1 MEYNPRSIVHLS
13 PEYLM
18 GGFTAVDNIFIC
30 EYLKTADENDVKV
43 YLYGLY
49 LAHAGV
55 DADENTFSA
64 ALGITNDDVKHAF
77 ENLEALGVCDL
88 TGVNPLSVVFR
99 SVSNSPVK
107 PRKIKAGKYD
117 EFNKE
122 LFKILSNRML
132 SPNELMECYNVIEL
146 YHIQPEA
153 FLLIASYCVK
163 VAGEKVGLKYIL
175 TTAKNFAYKN
185 ITTIKAVE
193 EELSVYHLQTGDVAD
208 VIKKLGLKKKV
219 DIEDNNTY
227 KKWISMGFD
236 KNAVLA
242 AANGVKKESNA
253 LKKLDLLMS
262 ELYSYKLFSEKE
274 IMDFI
279 ESKKDM
285 KNLAIE
291 INKSLGVFL
300 ESLDAEIST
309 YIVKWIAMGFE
320 RELLV
325 KLADFCFKSDLRTL
339 SKMDETVYKF
349 AKLGVFNSKDFDEYV
364 ACIAEK
370 DKLVQEMVDA
380 LDLARRVNAFDR
392 KQYKSFEGKNMPHDV
407 IVYAASLAKTANSP
421 YAYLS
426 KLLTSFKEKGLYTI
440 DDIKRNGEKTP
451 FAIPRQNQKSEMLN
465 HTYSKEEWDAVYTSI
480 EDLDI

>member
-1 MEYNPRSIVHLS
+1 MEYNKASIVHLS

-30 EYLKTADENDVKV
+30 EYLRNADENAVKV

-49 LAHAGV
+49 LAHSGV
-55 DADENTFSA
+55 DTDENTFTT
-64 ALGITNDDVKHAF
+64 ALNLTKEELKRAF
-77 ENLEALGVCDL
+77 EELEAMGVCDI
-88 TGVNPLSVVFR
+88 TGIDPLSVVFR
-99 SVSNSPVK
+99 SVSNNPVK
-107 PRKIKAGKYD
+107 PRRIKPGKYD

-122 LFKILSNRML
+122 LFKILSDRML

-163 VAGEKVGLKYIL
+163 VAGERVGIKYIL

-185 ITTIKAVE
+185 VTTIKAVE
-193 EELSVYHLQTGDVAD
+193 EELSAYHLQTGDVAE

-227 KKWISMGFD
+227 KKWLSMGFD
-236 KNAVLA
+236 KASVLA

-253 LKKLDLLMS
+253 FKKLDLLMS

-274 IMDFI
+274 ITDFI
-279 ESKKDM
+279 ESKKDL

-291 INKSLGVFL
+291 INKALGVFL

-309 YIVKWIAMGFE
+309 YIVKWIACGFE

-325 KLADFCFKSDLRTL
+325 KLADFCFKSDIRTL
-339 SKMDETVYKF
+339 SKMDETVAKF
-349 AKLGVFNSKDFDEYV
+349 AKLGVFTSRDFDEYV
-364 ACIAEK
+364 AVIAEK
-370 DKLVQEMVDA
+370 DKLVQQMVDA
-380 LDLARRVNAFDR
+380 LDLSRKVNAFDR
-392 KQYKSFEGKNMPHDV
+392 KQYKAFESIATHDV
-407 IVYAASLAKTANSP
+407 IVYAASIAKTANSP

-426 KLLTSFKEKGLYTI
+426 KLLTSFKEQGLSTV
-440 DDIKRNGEKTP
+440 DDIKRSSVKTT
-451 FAIPRQNQKSEMLN
+451 QKSVNTDMLRHN
-465 HTYSKEEWDAVYTSI
+465 YSKQDWEAVYTSI
-480 EDLDI
+480 EDLDL

>member
-1 MEYNPRSIVHLS
+1 MEYNSKSIVHLS

-30 EYLKTADENDVKV
+30 EYLKTAEENDVKV

-55 DADENTFSA
+55 DADESTFSSS
-64 ALGITNDDVKHAF
+64 LNITADEVKHAF
-77 ENLEALGVCDL
+77 ENLEAIGVCDI
-88 TGVNPLSVVFR
+88 TGINPLSVVFR
-99 SVSNSPVK
+99 SVSNNPVK
-107 PRKIKAGKYD
+107 PRKIRAGKYD

-122 LFKILSNRML
+122 LLKILSNRML
-132 SPNELMECYNVIEL
+132 SPSELMECYNVIEL

-185 ITTIKAVE
+185 VTTIKAVE
-193 EELSVYHLQTGDVAD
+193 EELSAYHLQTGDVAE

-227 KKWISMGFD
+227 KKWVSMGFD

-242 AANGVKKESNA
+242 AADSVKKEQNA
-253 LKKLDLLMS
+253 FRKLDLLMS
-262 ELYSYKLFSEKE
+262 ELYTYKLFSEKE
-274 IMDFI
+274 IRDFV

-285 KNLAIE
+285 RALAIE
-291 INKSLGVFL
+291 INKALGVFF

-309 YIVKWIAMGFE
+309 YIVKWIALGFE

-325 KLADFCFKSDLRTL
+325 KLAEFCFKSDLRTL
-339 SKMDETVYKF
+339 SKMDETVTKF
-349 AKLGVFNSKDFDEYV
+349 AKLGILTVIDFEQYV
-364 ACIAEK
+364 ACVAEN
-370 DKLVQEMVDA
+370 DKLVQQVVDA
-380 LDLARRVNAFDR
+380 TELQRKVNSFDR
-392 KQYKSFEGKNMPHDV
+392 KQYKAFSQAGNSHDV
-407 IVYAASLAKTANSP
+407 ILYAAKLSAGKNAP
-421 YAYLS
+421 YAYMQ
-426 KLLTSFKEKGLYTI
+426 KLLSSWKEKGLDTVEKI
-440 DDIKRNGEKTP
+440 QSAKASEKPTFGEAK
-451 FAIPRQNQKSEMLN
+451 AMLN
-465 HTYSKEEWDAVYTSI
+465 HDYSKEDWAAVYTSI
-480 EDLDI
+480 EDLDF

>member
-1 MEYNPRSIVHLS
+1 MEYNKASIVHLS

-30 EYLKTADENDVKV
+30 EYLKNADENAVKV

-49 LAHAGV
+49 LAHSGV
-55 DADENTFSA
+55 DTDENTFTT
-64 ALGITNDDVKHAF
+64 ALNLTKEELQRAF
-77 ENLEALGVCDL
+77 EELEAMGVCDI
-88 TGVNPLSVVFR
+88 TGIDPLSVVFR
-99 SVSNSPVK
+99 SISNSPVK
-107 PRKIKAGKYD
+107 PRKIKSGKYD

-163 VAGEKVGLKYIL
+163 VAGERVGIKYIL

-185 ITTIKAVE
+185 VTTIKAVE
-193 EELSVYHLQTGDVAD
+193 EELSAYHLQTGDVAE
-208 VIKKLGLKKKV
+208 VIKRLGLKKKV

-227 KKWISMGFD
+227 KKWLSMGFN
-236 KNAVLA
+236 KASVLA

-253 LKKLDLLMS
+253 FKKLDLLMS

-274 IMDFI
+274 ITDFI
-279 ESKKDM
+279 ESKKDL

-291 INKSLGVFL
+291 INKALGVFL

-309 YIVKWIAMGFE
+309 YIVKWIACGFE

-325 KLADFCFKSDLRTL
+325 KLADFCFKSDIRTL
-339 SKMDETVYKF
+339 SKMDETVAKF
-349 AKLGVFNSKDFDEYV
+349 AKLGVFTSRDFDEYV
-364 ACIAEK
+364 AVVAEK
-370 DKLVQEMVDA
+370 DKLVQQMVDA
-380 LDLARRVNAFDR
+380 LDLSRKVNAFDR
-392 KQYKSFEGKNMPHDV
+392 KQYKAFESIATHDV
-407 IVYAASLAKTANSP
+407 IIYAASLAKTANSP

-426 KLLTSFKEKGLYTI
+426 KLLTSFKEQGLSTVEE
-440 DDIKRNGEKTP
+440 IKRSTVKT
-451 FAIPRQNQKSEMLN
+451 NQRSDNTDMLRHN
-465 HTYSKEEWDAVYTSI
+465 YSKQDWEAVYTSI
-480 EDLDI
+480 EDLDL

>member
-1 MEYNPRSIVHLS
+1 MEYNKASIVHLS

-30 EYLKTADENDVKV
+30 EYLKNADENAVKV

-49 LAHAGV
+49 LAHSGV
-55 DADENTFSA
+55 DTDENTFTT
-64 ALGITNDDVKHAF
+64 ALNLTKEELQRAF
-77 ENLEALGVCDL
+77 EELEAMGVCDI
-88 TGVNPLSVVFR
+88 TGIDPLSVVFR
-99 SVSNSPVK
+99 SISNSPVK
-107 PRKIKAGKYD
+107 PRKIKSGKYD

-163 VAGEKVGLKYIL
+163 VAGERVGIKYIL

-185 ITTIKAVE
+185 VTTIKAVE
-193 EELSVYHLQTGDVAD
+193 EELSAYHLQTGDVAE
-208 VIKKLGLKKKV
+208 VIKRLGLKKKV

-227 KKWISMGFD
+227 KKWLSMGFD
-236 KNAVLA
+236 KASVLA

-253 LKKLDLLMS
+253 FKKLDLLMS

-274 IMDFI
+274 ITDFI
-279 ESKKDM
+279 ESKKDL

-291 INKSLGVFL
+291 INKALGVFL

-309 YIVKWIAMGFE
+309 YIVKWIACGFE

-325 KLADFCFKSDLRTL
+325 KLADFCFKSDIRTL
-339 SKMDETVYKF
+339 SKMDETVAKF
-349 AKLGVFNSKDFDEYV
+349 AKLGIFTSRDFDEYV
-364 ACIAEK
+364 AVVAEK
-370 DKLVQEMVDA
+370 DKLVQQMVDA
-380 LDLARRVNAFDR
+380 LDLSRKVNSFDR
-392 KQYKSFEGKNMPHDV
+392 KQYKAFESIATHDV
-407 IVYAASLAKTANSP
+407 IIYAASLAKTANSP

-426 KLLTSFKEKGLYTI
+426 KLLTSFKEQGLSTVEE
-440 DDIKRNGEKTP
+440 IKRSTVKTTQ
-451 FAIPRQNQKSEMLN
+451 RSDNTDMLRHN
-465 HTYSKEEWDAVYTSI
+465 YSKQDWEAVYTSI
-480 EDLDI
+480 EDLDL

>member
-1 MEYNPRSIVHLS
+1 MEYNKASIVHLS

-30 EYLKTADENDVKV
+30 EYLKNADENAVKV

-49 LAHAGV
+49 LAHSGV
-55 DADENTFSA
+55 DTDENTFTT
-64 ALGITNDDVKHAF
+64 ALNLTKEELQRAF
-77 ENLEALGVCDL
+77 EELEAMGVCDI
-88 TGVNPLSVVFR
+88 TGIDPLSVVFR
-99 SVSNSPVK
+99 SISNSPVK
-107 PRKIKAGKYD
+107 PRKIKSGKYD

-163 VAGEKVGLKYIL
+163 VAGDRVGIKYIL

-185 ITTIKAVE
+185 VTTIKAVE
-193 EELSVYHLQTGDVAD
+193 EELSAYHLQTGDVAE
-208 VIKKLGLKKKV
+208 VIKRLGLKKKV

-227 KKWISMGFD
+227 KKWLSMGFD
-236 KNAVLA
+236 KASVLA

-253 LKKLDLLMS
+253 FKKLDLLMS

-274 IMDFI
+274 ITDFI
-279 ESKKDM
+279 ESKKDL

-291 INKSLGVFL
+291 INKALGVFL

-309 YIVKWIAMGFE
+309 YIVKWIACGFE

-325 KLADFCFKSDLRTL
+325 KLADFCFKSDIRTL
-339 SKMDETVYKF
+339 SKMDETVAKF
-349 AKLGVFNSKDFDEYV
+349 AKLGIFTSRDFDEYV
-364 ACIAEK
+364 AVVAEK
-370 DKLVQEMVDA
+370 DKLVQQMVDA
-380 LDLARRVNAFDR
+380 LDLSRKVNSFDR
-392 KQYKSFEGKNMPHDV
+392 KQYKAFESIATHDV
-407 IVYAASLAKTANSP
+407 IIYAASLAKTANSP

-426 KLLTSFKEKGLYTI
+426 KLLTSFKEQGLSTVEE
-440 DDIKRNGEKTP
+440 IKRSTVKTTQ
-451 FAIPRQNQKSEMLN
+451 RSDNTDMLRHN
-465 HTYSKEEWDAVYTSI
+465 YSKQDWEAVYTSI
-480 EDLDI
+480 EDLDL

>member
-1 MEYNPRSIVHLS
+1 MEYNKASIVHLS

-30 EYLKTADENDVKV
+30 EYLKNADENAVKV

-49 LAHAGV
+49 LAHSGV
-55 DADENTFSA
+55 DTDENTFTT
-64 ALGITNDDVKHAF
+64 ALNLTKEELQRAF
-77 ENLEALGVCDL
+77 EELEAMGVCDI
-88 TGVNPLSVVFR
+88 TGIDPLSVVFR
-99 SVSNSPVK
+99 SISNSPVK
-107 PRKIKAGKYD
+107 PRKIKSGKYD

-163 VAGEKVGLKYIL
+163 VAGERVGIKYIL

-185 ITTIKAVE
+185 VTTIKAVE
-193 EELSVYHLQTGDVAD
+193 EELSAYHLQTGDVAE
-208 VIKKLGLKKKV
+208 VIKRLGLKKKV

-227 KKWISMGFD
+227 KKWLSMGFD
-236 KNAVLA
+236 KAAVLA

-253 LKKLDLLMS
+253 FKKLDLLMS

-274 IMDFI
+274 ITDFI
-279 ESKKDM
+279 ESKKDL

-291 INKSLGVFL
+291 INKALGVFL

-309 YIVKWIAMGFE
+309 YIVKWIACGFE
-320 RELLV
+320 RDLLV
-325 KLADFCFKSDLRTL
+325 KLADFCFKSDIRTL
-339 SKMDETVYKF
+339 SKMDETVAKF
-349 AKLGVFNSKDFDEYV
+349 AKLGVFTSRDFDEYV
-364 ACIAEK
+364 AVVAEK
-370 DKLVQEMVDA
+370 DKLVQQMVDA
-380 LDLARRVNAFDR
+380 LDLSRKVNSFDR
-392 KQYKSFEGKNMPHDV
+392 KQYKAFEGIATHDV
-407 IVYAASLAKTANSP
+407 IIYAASLAKTANSP

-426 KLLTSFKEKGLYTI
+426 KLLTSFKEQGLSSVEE
-440 DDIKRNGEKTP
+440 IKRSTVKTT
-451 FAIPRQNQKSEMLN
+451 QKSDNTDMLRHN
-465 HTYSKEEWDAVYTSI
+465 YSKQDWEAVYTSI
-480 EDLDI
+480 EDLDL